1 MPWFIRRSDLTFGG
15 IRRLLMEKG
24 VREERGIE
32 VGIRWWIGCET
43 YVEFVFFGLQD
54 GKLGSFAASIKSA
67 GGHLRQTTYTF
78 FVIASLGAEDF
89 VNGAIEMMHG

>member
-1 MPWFIRRSDLTFGG
+1 MSRFIRRSDLTFGG

-24 VREERGIE
+24 VREERDIE

-54 GKLGSFAASIKSA
+54 GSWDLLPQALNRRAATCVRLHTPSS
-67 GGHLRQTTYTF
+67 
-78 FVIASLGAEDF
+78 SLHHWGPKTL
-89 VNGAIEMMHG
+89 